1 MSSVFVYNEI
11 KNFLQ
16 EQFPEDQVIDIDTID
31 TALRQGTGRFICLE
45 EAISSNFIS
54 GFGDPGNIC
63 VRESSSFM
71 VHAFVP
77 AAESSALAR
86 QYAEDIQNSLV
97 FRNLNGIEIDDVDPP
112 DMEILNDGL
121 WSTATVTLFVTYD
134 RHVAKQ

>member
-1 MSSVFVYNEI
+1 M
-11 KNFLQ
+11 
-16 EQFPEDQVIDIDTID
+16 
-31 TALRQGTGRFICLE
+31 
-45 EAISSNFIS
+45 
-54 GFGDPGNIC
+54 
-63 VRESSSFM
+63 
-71 VHAFVP
+71 P

-86 QYAEDIQNSLV
+86 QYAEDIQNSLM